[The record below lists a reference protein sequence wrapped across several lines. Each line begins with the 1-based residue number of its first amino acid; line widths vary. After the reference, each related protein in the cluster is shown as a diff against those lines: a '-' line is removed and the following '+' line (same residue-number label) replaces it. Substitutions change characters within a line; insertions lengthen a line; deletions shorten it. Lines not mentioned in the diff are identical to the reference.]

1 MFYNLENRAVNK
13 EVEQKMNARNENV
26 QIDE

>member
-13 EVEQKMNARNENV
+13 EVEQKMSARDENV